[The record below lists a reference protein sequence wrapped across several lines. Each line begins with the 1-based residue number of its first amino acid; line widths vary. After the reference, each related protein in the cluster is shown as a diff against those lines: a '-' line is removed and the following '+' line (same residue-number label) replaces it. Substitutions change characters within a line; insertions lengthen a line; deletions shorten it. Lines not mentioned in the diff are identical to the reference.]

1 MKNLKMG
8 FVALIVLLS
17 TSFAHAGNLAG
28 FFSESESINYN
39 QLDVVLKG
47 KVDKEL
53 KCLANNI
60 YYEAGSES
68 FEGKVAV
75 AMVSLNRAESGKF
88 PDTIC
93 GVVSQKTVINKR
105 VICQFSWFCTA
116 KKNGPTT
123 LNERW
128 EEAMGVARIVLLE
141 GYRIPALENALY
153 FHASHVRPG
162 WGLPKVAKIGN
173 HVFYADRKKSIDL

>member
-1 MKNLKMG
+1 MKLMKLG
-8 FVALIVLLS
+8 LVALAVLLS
-17 TSFAHAGNLAG
+17 SSLAQAGNLAG
-28 FFSESESINYN
+28 FFNESESINYS

-60 YYEAGSES
+60 YYEAGSEP

-75 AMVSLNRAESGKF
+75 AMVSLNRAESGRF

-105 VICQFSWFCTA
+105 VVCQFSWFCTA
-116 KKNGPTT
+116 KKNGPSS
-123 LNERW
+123 LNQRW
-128 EEAMGVARIVLLE
+128 EEAMEVARMVLLE
-141 GYRIPALENALY
+141 GYRIPALDNAMY
-153 FHASHVRPG
+153 FHAAHVSPG
-162 WGLPKVAKIGN
+162 WRLPRVAKIGN
-173 HVFYADRKKSIDL
+173 HVFYKDRKSVDI

>member
-1 MKNLKMG
+1 MKLMKSG
-8 FVALIVLLS
+8 LVALAVLLS
-17 TSFAHAGNLAG
+17 TSLAQAGNLAG
-28 FFSESESINYN
+28 FFSERESINYN

-47 KVDKEL
+47 KLDKEL

-60 YYEAGSES
+60 YYEAGSEP

-105 VICQFSWFCTA
+105 VVCQFSWFCTA
-116 KKNGPTT
+116 KKNGPSSS
-123 LNERW
+123 NGRW
-128 EEAMGVARIVLLE
+128 EEAMEVARMVLLE
-141 GYRIPALENALY
+141 GYRIPLLEDALY
-153 FHASHVRPG
+153 FHATHARPN

-173 HVFYADRKKSIDL
+173 HIFYKDRTRTANS